1 MAGFNFSGRK
11 RRALLERDGL
21 NCQECGVEMK
31 VDMETGQIDIKLS
44 KGATIDHIRP
54 KSQGGTNQL
63 ENLQLLCKQCNNQKG
78 SRWNN

>member
-1 MAGFNFSGRK
+1 MPGFNFPGRK

-31 VDMETGQIDIKLS
+31 MDTETGQINIRSS

-54 KSQGGTNQL
+54 KSRGGTSRMD
-63 ENLQLLCKQCNNQKG
+63 NLQLLCKQCNGQKG